1 MGVQMRMY
9 AVHSEYEVV
18 VLEESSA
25 QHVALLQRRAAAAK
39 RGLGGPPP
47 GNLEKILVMWHLE
60 LFELIKKKVIIRNV
74 W

>member
-9 AVHSEYEVV
+9 TVHSEYEVV
-18 VLEESSA
+18 VLAARSA
-25 QHVALLQRRAAAAK
+25 VAAK
-39 RGLGGPPP
+39 RGLGPPP
-47 GNLEKILVMWHLE
+47 GNFEKILVMWHLE